1 MKKLILVKN
10 NIVEMEFNENFI
22 NTFKPLA
29 IKVFKKYKNGFQMT
43 DDELQDLDVIM
54 YECFLQYNSKYHFS
68 TLLTA
73 AVRNYG
79 MNIINLSK
87 TSKRDT
93 SKFQLIGLDQK
104 YDINKVSGKEMH
116 VYEII
121 GDDNVNIEES
131 YVEKD
136 FMQYLNKHLS
146 EFELD
151 LLSANLNNCTF
162 KEVCLKHGLSKTCVA
177 NRNYKFKERVRNLIN
192 VYNRIELN

>member
-87 TSKRDT
+87 TGKRDT

-104 YDINKVSGKEMH
+104 YNINKVSGKEMH

-136 FMQYLNKHLS
+136 FIQYLNKHLS

-162 KEVCLKHGLSKTCVA
+162 KEVCLKYGLSKTCVA